1 MSVMYLLEVYFE
13 YDKEVISLY
22 EYLFRDNKK
31 IELNW
36 KTHKDWGNQ
45 LQFTE
50 HVLNQHT
57 NYSIAKA
64 MVDVFISHRLSKL
77 LKVIIREDYYYTNND
92 EIERILELTHWFYRE
107 RSEERRVGKECK
119 CR

>member
-1 MSVMYLLEVYFE
+1 MRVMSLLEVYFE
-13 YDKEVISLY
+13 SDKEVISFC
-22 EYLFRDNKK
+22 EYLFRDNKQ

-50 HVLNQHT
+50 QVLNQHT

-107 RSEERRVGKECK
+107 ANIKGEHH
-119 CR
+119 